1 MCRVN
6 VISISKIRD
15 IHEDVVHFRQHLSGE
30 KQFFRSEKAMQ
41 IQNDLGPDIMMV
53 LDECPPY
60 PASYEYMKASVERTS
75 RWAERSLN
83 SHKRPDEQGLFGI
96 IQGGEYENLRKQS
109 ARDIISL

>member
-1 MCRVN
+1 
-6 VISISKIRD
+6 
-15 IHEDVVHFRQHLSGE
+15 
-30 KQFFRSEKAMQ
+30 
-41 IQNDLGPDIMMV
+41 MMV

-109 ARDIISL
+109 ARDIISLDFPGYAIGGLSVGESKEVMNEVLEYTTPIRSEERRVGKGCEIGCITHV